1 VKELLRTNDVVLIS
15 WTEALLRGEG
25 IETFVLDANMSVLE
39 GSAGAIPRRLMVVDE
54 DFPAARRLID
64 AARDDLPMAAD
75 IRWGEDGAGGTS

>member
-1 VKELLRTNDVVLIS
+1 MKELLRTNDLVLIS

-25 IETFVLDANMSVLE
+25 IETFVMDANMSVLE

-64 AARDDLPMAAD
+64 AARDELPMAAD
-75 IRWGEDGAGGTS
+75 IRWDDDGTGGRA